1 MLFAFGPH
9 SALLLPFVVPGAAAV
24 GWLGARAW
32 RRGTWPDALL
42 ALLILV
48 PTLSI
53 AQWMLGF
60 AGWYD
65 SHDGYSTAMFYVP
78 WQLNLLLGPAYYL
91 YFRSL
96 TSQEFRL
103 RGRAWLHLAPGL
115 GKLALLGAALA
126 YDLGWWR
133 GVLHRALPDHFGTKG
148 PAAALLDGLDQPIGY
163 LLYGLLPLYCWWVLA
178 DYRRYTR
185 YLNDNFSDPE
195 RLRFAGFRQLLLLQV
210 GTLAMSLLFE
220 VLDRT
225 FAFGYTE
232 AWYYYALRGLF
243 IYALIVVGVQA
254 NYAAATNPLRFDP
267 DARADGIREVPGG
280 VFQVPSGVPEL
291 PGGVPEVPDGVS
303 KVPSGVPG
311 VPDGVAEVPGG
322 VPVVP
327 GGVSRVP
334 GSVAEVPGG
343 VAEVPSGV
351 PVAPSGVPGVPGGV
365 VEVPGGVPEVPVAP
379 AALPAELHPWRA
391 RLLAL
396 MADEQPW
403 LEPELTL
410 TELAQRLRTNPGLL
424 SKVINAGC
432 GQNFNDFVN
441 TYRVAEARR
450 KLADPR
456 FAHYSLVGVALESG
470 FNSKSTF
477 NRVFK
482 KLSGQAP
489 SEVARP

>member
-1 MLFAFGPH
+1 MLFQFGLR
-9 SALLLPFVVPGAAAV
+9 SALLLPFVVPGVAATA
-24 GWLGARAW
+24 WLLARAA

-42 ALLILV
+42 ALLILL
-48 PTLSI
+48 PTLTI

-78 WQLNLLLGPAYYL
+78 WQLNLLLGPAYYF

-103 RGRAWLHLAPGL
+103 GPRAWWHLGPGL
-115 GKLALLGAALA
+115 LKVALFGVALA

-133 GVLHRALPDHFGTKG
+133 GLLGRPLPHHFGTKG
-148 PAAALLDGLDQPIGY
+148 PVAELLDSLNRPVGYVLY
-163 LLYGLLPLYCWWVLA
+163 LLLPVYCWWVLA

-210 GTLAMSLLFE
+210 GSLALSLLFE
-220 VLDRT
+220 VLDAV
-225 FAFGYTE
+225 FDFGYVE
-232 AWYYYALRGLF
+232 AWYYFALRGLL
-243 IYALIVVGVQA
+243 IYVLIVVGLQA
-254 NYAAATNPLRFDP
+254 NYAAASNPLRFDP
-267 DARADGIREVPGG
+267 DAQPDAPGDNLASLAPAT
-280 VFQVPSGVPEL
+280 V
-291 PGGVPEVPDGVS
+291 
-303 KVPSGVPG
+303 
-311 VPDGVAEVPGG
+311 
-322 VPVVP
+322 VPVLAAAHP
-327 GGVSRVP
+327 L
-334 GSVAEVPGG
+334 VAAG
-343 VAEVPSGV
+343 
-351 PVAPSGVPGVPGGV
+351 
-365 VEVPGGVPEVPVAP
+365 AP
-379 AALPAELHPWRA
+379 AAEAATPAQAQAEPPTPPALPALPPELLAWRDK
-391 RLLAL
+391 LLAL
-396 MADEQPW
+396 MAAEQPW

-410 TELAQRLRTNPGLL
+410 TELAQRLRTNPGVL

-441 TYRVAEARR
+441 TYRVQEARR
-450 KLADPR
+450 KLADAR

-482 KLSGQAP
+482 KLLGQAP
-489 SEVARP
+489 SEVMRPKS

>member
-1 MLFAFGPH
+1 L
-9 SALLLPFVVPGAAAV
+9 
-24 GWLGARAW
+24 
-32 RRGTWPDALL
+32 
-42 ALLILV
+42 
-48 PTLSI
+48 
-53 AQWMLGF
+53 
-60 AGWYD
+60 
-65 SHDGYSTAMFYVP
+65 
-78 WQLNLLLGPAYYL
+78 
-91 YFRSL
+91 
-96 TSQEFRL
+96 
-103 RGRAWLHLAPGL
+103 LHLAPGL
-115 GKLALLGAALA
+115 LKLALLGVALA

-133 GVLHRALPDHFGTKG
+133 MVRGRALPYHFGTKG
-148 PAAALLDGLDQPIGY
+148 PAATLLAGLDLPASY

-185 YLNDNFSDPE
+185 YLDDNFSDPE
-195 RLRFAGFRQLLLLQV
+195 RLRFAGFRQLLLLQI
-210 GTLAMSLLFE
+210 GTLALSLLFE
-220 VLDRT
+220 VLDRA

-267 DARADGIREVPGG
+267 AADEAASEAAAAIPGASLALPVASAATAEIPDTTPAASAAALGIAASVPASVAALASPAAVARAD
-280 VFQVPSGVPEL
+280 
-291 PGGVPEVPDGVS
+291 
-303 KVPSGVPG
+303 
-311 VPDGVAEVPGG
+311 A
-322 VPVVP
+322 
-327 GGVSRVP
+327 
-334 GSVAEVPGG
+334 
-343 VAEVPSGV
+343 
-351 PVAPSGVPGVPGGV
+351 
-365 VEVPGGVPEVPVAP
+365 AP
-379 AALPAELHPWRA
+379 AGLPAELLPWRE

-424 SKVINAGC
+424 FKVINAGC

-441 TYRVAEARR
+441 TYRVREARR

-482 KLSGQAP
+482 KLTGQAP

>member
-9 SALLLPFVVPGAAAV
+9 SSLLLPFVVPGTLAT
-24 GWLGARAW
+24 GWLLLRAW
-32 RRGTWPDALL
+32 RRSTWPDAWL
-42 ALLILV
+42 ALLVLV

-103 RGRAWLHLAPGL
+103 GGRAWLHLAPGL
-115 GKLALLGAALA
+115 LKLALLGVALA

-133 GVLHRALPDHFGTKG
+133 RVRGQALPYHFGTKG
-148 PAAALLDGLDQPIGY
+148 PGAALLDGLDRPAIY

-185 YLNDNFSDPE
+185 YLNNNFSDPE

-210 GTLAMSLLFE
+210 GTLALSLLFE
-220 VLDRT
+220 VLDQA

-267 DARADGIREVPGG
+267 VAAEAASEESDIVPGASASTLATTCG
-280 VFQVPSGVPEL
+280 TPAAPETT
-291 PGGVPEVPDGVS
+291 PGIAATTPIP
-303 KVPSGVPG
+303 
-311 VPDGVAEVPGG
+311 A
-322 VPVVP
+322 VPVP
-327 GGVSRVP
+327 TG
-334 GSVAEVPGG
+334 
-343 VAEVPSGV
+343 
-351 PVAPSGVPGVPGGV
+351 
-365 VEVPGGVPEVPVAP
+365 P
-379 AALPAELHPWRA
+379 AAWAAGASADALPASLPAELLPWRDK
-391 RLLAL
+391 LLAL

-410 TELAQRLRTNPGLL
+410 TELAHRLRTNPGLL

-441 TYRVAEARR
+441 TYRVHEARR
-450 KLADPR
+450 KLADTR

-482 KLSGQAP
+482 KLAGQAP
-489 SEVARP
+489 GEVARPKL

>member
-1 MLFAFGPH
+1 MLFQFGPR
-9 SALLLPFVVPGAAAV
+9 SALLLPFVVPGAVATA
-24 GWLGARAW
+24 WLLARAL

-42 ALLILV
+42 ALLILL
-48 PTLSI
+48 PTLTI

-65 SHDGYSTAMFYVP
+65 SHDGYSTTMFYVP
-78 WQLNLLLGPAYYL
+78 WQLNLLLGPAYYF

-103 RGRAWLHLAPGL
+103 GPRAWWHLGPGL
-115 GKLALLGAALA
+115 LKVALLGVAIA

-133 GVLHRALPDHFGTKG
+133 ALHGRVLPYHFGTKG
-148 PAAALLDGLDQPIGY
+148 PVAELLDELNRPVGY
-163 LLYGLLPLYCWWVLA
+163 LLYLLLPVYCWWVLV

-210 GTLAMSLLFE
+210 GSLGLSLVFE
-220 VLDRT
+220 VLDEV
-225 FAFGYTE
+225 FDFGYVE
-232 AWYYYALRGLF
+232 AWNYFALRGLF
-243 IYALIVVGVQA
+243 IYGLIAVGIQA
-254 NYAAATNPLRFDP
+254 NYAAASSPLRFDP
-267 DARADGIREVPGG
+267 NALPDGASADLASPVAAAAGPAGAGARPVATTSRPPAVEAEPAEIPAGPA
-280 VFQVPSGVPEL
+280 PPEL
-291 PGGVPEVPDGVS
+291 P
-303 KVPSGVPG
+303 
-311 VPDGVAEVPGG
+311 
-322 VPVVP
+322 
-327 GGVSRVP
+327 
-334 GSVAEVPGG
+334 
-343 VAEVPSGV
+343 
-351 PVAPSGVPGVPGGV
+351 
-365 VEVPGGVPEVPVAP
+365 
-379 AALPAELHPWRA
+379 ALPPALLPLRDK
-391 RLLAL
+391 LLAL
-396 MADEQPW
+396 MATEQPW

-410 TELAQRLRTNPGLL
+410 TELAQRLRTNPSLL

-441 TYRVAEARR
+441 TYRVQEARR

-482 KLSGQAP
+482 KLLAQAP
-489 SEVARP
+489 SEVMRPKS